1 MSPSFDSNV
10 DLTFAP
16 TASISLNSPATFG
29 LGSLKAIEKP
39 CHKHDRDEYVS
50 AVPPSF
56 EWQPLTAYLIQFD
69 HQQPALT
76 FVRIS
81 QYHRFL

>member
-1 MSPSFDSNV
+1 MSPSFGRNV
-10 DLTFAP
+10 DLAFAP
-16 TASISLNSPATFG
+16 SASISLNPPATFG
-29 LGSLKAIEKP
+29 LGSLKAIENP
-39 CHKHDRDEYVS
+39 CHNHDRDELS
-50 AVPPSF
+50 AVPPNF
-56 EWQPLTAYLIQFD
+56 EWQPLTAFLIQFD

>member
-1 MSPSFDSNV
+1 MSPSSDRNV
-10 DLTFAP
+10 DLAFALS
-16 TASISLNSPATFG
+16 ASISLNSPATFG
-29 LGSLKAIEKP
+29 LGYLKAIENP
-39 CHKHDRDEYVS
+39 CHNHDRDECIS
-50 AVPPSF
+50 AVPPNF
-56 EWQPLTAYLIQFD
+56 EWQPLTAFLIQFD

>member
-1 MSPSFDSNV
+1 MSPSLDRNV
-10 DLTFAP
+10 DLACAP
-16 TASISLNSPATFG
+16 SASISLNSPVTFG
-29 LGSLKAIEKP
+29 LGSLKAIENP

-56 EWQPLTAYLIQFD
+56 EWQPLTAFLIQFD

-76 FVRIS
+76 FVRIF
-81 QYHRFL
+81 QYPRFL

>member
-1 MSPSFDSNV
+1 MSPSFDMNV
-10 DLTFAP
+10 DLAFAP
-16 TASISLNSPATFG
+16 SASISLNSLATFG
-29 LGSLKAIEKP
+29 LGSLKAIENP

-56 EWQPLTAYLIQFD
+56 EWQPLTALLIQFD
-69 HQQPALT
+69 HQQLALT

>member
-1 MSPSFDSNV
+1 MSPSFGRNV
-10 DLTFAP
+10 DLAFAP
-16 TASISLNSPATFG
+16 SASISLNSPATFG
-29 LGSLKAIEKP
+29 LGSLKAIENP
-39 CHKHDRDEYVS
+39 CHNHDRDEYVS

-56 EWQPLTAYLIQFD
+56 EWQPLTAFLIQFD

>member
-1 MSPSFDSNV
+1 M
-10 DLTFAP
+10 T
-16 TASISLNSPATFG
+16 G
-29 LGSLKAIEKP
+29 
-39 CHKHDRDEYVS
+39 DEYVS

-56 EWQPLTAYLIQFD
+56 EWQPLTAFLIQFD

-81 QYHRFL
+81 QYHPLPVTNGLQSTSEWSYSITFFNLKTNEIMGKMLSQ